1 MDKKILVETSAHHI
15 HVTQEVLELL
25 CGKGA
30 QLECIK
36 ELSQPG
42 QFASQVRLDVVY
54 HAEIKDRKT
63 GEIVKKDNVLKGLRI
78 LGPVRKENQVEISLT
93 EARSLKANVPVRESG
108 DVKGTPGCTLV
119 NPENGN
125 SVDIDCGMIVAKRHI
140 HMTPEDAKEFG
151 VENGQIVSVKIS
163 EGLGRDAIL
172 GDVVIRVSPK
182 YALAMHIDTDECNAL
197 GGGSNEVYGII
208 VD

>member
-151 VENGQIVSVKIS
+151 VENGQIVNVKIS

>member
-25 CGKGA
+25 CGEGA
-30 QLECIK
+30 QLECLK
-36 ELSQPG
+36 ALSQPG
-42 QFASQVRLDVVY
+42 QFASQVRLDVIY
-54 HAEIKDRKT
+54 HAQIKDRKT

-78 LGPVRKENQVEISLT
+78 LGPVRKENQVEISMT
-93 EARSLKANVPVRESG
+93 EARALKANVPVRESG
-108 DVKGTPGCTLV
+108 DVAGTPGCTLF
-119 NPENGN
+119 NPETGK
-125 SVDIDCGMIVAKRHI
+125 SVDIECGMIVAKRHI
-140 HMTPEDAKEFG
+140 HMTPEDAEEFG
-151 VENGQIVSVKIS
+151 VKNGQIVKVAIS

-197 GGGSNEVYGII
+197 GGGSNEVYGVI

>member
-15 HVTQEVLELL
+15 HVTPETLEALCGEGAKLEVL
-25 CGKGA
+25 
-30 QLECIK
+30 K

-42 QFASQVRLDVVY
+42 QFASQVRLDVIY
-54 HAEIKDRKT
+54 HAQIKDRKT
-63 GEIVKKDNVLKGLRI
+63 GAVTQKDFELKGLRI
-78 LGPVRKENQVEISLT
+78 LGPCRKGNQVEISMT
-93 EARSLKANVPVRESG
+93 EARALKANVPVRESG
-108 DVKGTPGCTLV
+108 DTAGSPGCTLR

-125 SVDIDCGMIVAKRHI
+125 TVDIPEGLIIAKRHV

-151 VENGQIVSVKIS
+151 VTNGQIVKVKIE

-172 GDVVIRVSPK
+172 GDVVVRVSPS

-197 GGGSNEVYGII
+197 GGGSNEVYGVI